1 MLVVLL
7 ILLKHSRSGVPV
19 SMKAACLNF
28 RVREAGLGSRDVRSF
43 PSRARALALCVHD
56 HT

>member
-28 RVREAGLGSRDVRSF
+28 RVREAGLGSRDLRSF

>member
-7 ILLKHSRSGVPV
+7 MLLKHSRSGVPV

-28 RVREAGLGSRDVRSF
+28 RIREAGLGSRDVRSF
-43 PSRARALALCVHD
+43 PSRVRALGFCVHD